1 MKNKVTVFDLGAP
14 DVEISKEDS
23 EVFALVNHGKSS
35 DIEDRLLVQDGD
47 VMYITSKEVLGKNG
61 QSMLS

>member
-1 MKNKVTVFDLGAP
+1 MKNRVTVFDLGAP

-23 EVFALVNHGKSS
+23 EVFALVNRGKSS
-35 DIEDRLLVQDGD
+35 DIEDRLLVRDGD

-61 QSMLS
+61 QPMLS